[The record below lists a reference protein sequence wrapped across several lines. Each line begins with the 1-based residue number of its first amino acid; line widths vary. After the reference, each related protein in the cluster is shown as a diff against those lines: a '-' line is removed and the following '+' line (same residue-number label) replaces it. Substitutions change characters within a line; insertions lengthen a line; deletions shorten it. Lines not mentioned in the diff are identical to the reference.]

1 MVAPFRQFLIVLL
14 VLLQMAAPLV
24 HAHVGSP
31 ASAFGGLHLPELEML
46 RLGSDGALKLAS
58 VQHVD
63 SMTAIVELGSA
74 IKLPKLDPN
83 TQPLWYTNPA
93 IHPLSTAQCVE
104 RINYSPHR
112 QPVVSEQPF
121 LSDNIS
127 RAPPL

>member
-1 MVAPFRQFLIVLL
+1 MVAPLRQFLIVLL

-24 HAHVGSP
+24 HAHVGNH
-31 ASAFGGLHLPELEML
+31 ASTIGGLHLPELEML
-46 RLGSDGALKLAS
+46 RIGADGSTKVAS

-74 IKLPKLDPN
+74 VKLPKLDAN
-83 TQPLWYTNPA
+83 DDQPLAFPE
-93 IHPLSTAQCVE
+93 TALPPRQAHCSE
-104 RINYSPHR
+104 RINFSPHR
-112 QPVVSEQPF
+112 QPLVGEQPF